1 MALPNDAHRED
12 SRVGLLDPRC
22 GSEESPVETLLM
34 NYCPAT
40 GGKSPRWLLRQG
52 HSLGEL
58 FVLGAQRRSTPPW
71 RFSSARRSTPC
82 RARRR
87 PSARRTPRGN
97 GTARQ
102 ASEVGRSDPRAMHA
116 CSVTP
121 ESPCQHTECSGAEL
135 CRNPATGGEPSCHPL
150 AARLVGAVCCRA
162 SSAPYKTIKW
172 LDSVVANRVLL

>member
-1 MALPNDAHRED
+1 M
-12 SRVGLLDPRC
+12 GLLDPRC

-40 GGKSPRWLLRQG
+40 GGKSPRWLIRQG
-52 HSLGEL
+52 HYITLGEL
-58 FVLGAQRRSTPPW
+58 FVLGAHRRSCWDPDRRTYTALG
-71 RFSSARRSTPC
+71 RSSSARRSTPC

-87 PSARRTPRGN
+87 PSARRTPRGH

-102 ASEVGRSDPRAMHA
+102 ASGVGRSDPRAIHV

-150 AARLVGAVCCRA
+150 AARLVGAVCCRT
-162 SSAPYKTIKW
+162 SSAPSLWIHW
-172 LDSVVANRVLL
+172 LLIYCCF

>member
-1 MALPNDAHRED
+1 MSSSARAITSPWASSSSWEPTGALAGTSIEYIR
-12 SRVGLLDPRC
+12 
-22 GSEESPVETLLM
+22 
-34 NYCPAT
+34 
-40 GGKSPRWLLRQG
+40 
-52 HSLGEL
+52 
-58 FVLGAQRRSTPPW
+58 PW
-71 RFSSARRSTPC
+71 ISSSARRSTPC

-150 AARLVGAVCCRA
+150 AARLVGSSSRSQSSHSAGASASASVANGERSGGYHMLGQRYVGEVWSDHREVYPHRCCR
-162 SSAPYKTIKW
+162 
-172 LDSVVANRVLL
+172 